1 MKRIYLLLLMV
12 SMAVCGITQDRPGV
26 PEKVKVRFFPNP
38 ATSVINFEFSRSA
51 PEAVYTLQ
59 VYNFIGKKVSEVVVV
74 NNKTTLSLDNYFR
87 GVYIFQLKDRTGK
100 IIESGKFQVVK

>member
-12 SMAVCGITQDRPGV
+12 SMTVCGIAQDRPAV

-38 ATSVINFEFSRSA
+38 ATSIINFEFTKSS

-59 VYNFIGKKVSEVVVV
+59 VYNFIGKKVNEIVVT
-74 NNKTTLSLDNYFR
+74 NNKTSLSLDNYFR
-87 GVYIFQLKDRTGK
+87 GVYIFQLRDKTGK